1 MTATRASA
9 SAGNG
14 GLPGLWRRFCAAAFW
29 HDEDNVPA
37 RVTRFRAKA
46 TRLLLLEQW
55 ALLLPIALTAY
66 FTGNSWMGLL
76 VIGILFHGVTTLFYR
91 QDTIGLSTRSLIAT
105 GLLLD
110 VLLLIYALNG
120 TGSWQMDGGHMW
132 VFAVWSH
139 ALGLLCWRSLLVSGT
154 LGVFHHF
161 VLVGLFPLWVF
172 PDGANMWRVLL
183 HGGVVV
189 MQLSALC
196 VFVFLIKRMLIEAQ
210 KLENALAESLVTV
223 RQVSSSKSRF
233 LAHMSHELRTPLNA
247 IIGFS
252 DVMQRQMF
260 GELSPRYLDYV
271 HNIHASGAH
280 LHDLINDVLD
290 LSRIESGKHEIFVE
304 AIDPVEIVQ
313 NCVAMVSGRARAAS
327 IDLAVQLPPDL
338 PQLCADARAVKQVL
352 LNLLSN
358 AIKYTPAGGCATTRA
373 EVTPAGLVLTVT
385 DTGIGI
391 SPHALKS
398 VFEPFQ
404 RGDSSVA
411 RRTEGAG
418 LGLAISRK
426 LMELHGGTL
435 ELRSEPDVGTE
446 AIITFPASCLVMHG
460 AEATA
465 PARTTGSPAGARAS
479 TQFSASPAG

>member
-1 MTATRASA
+1 MTATS
-9 SAGNG
+9 SSPLQDNG
-14 GLPGLWRRFCAAAFW
+14 IMSLWRRFREADFW
-29 HDEDNVPA
+29 YDEENVPA

-46 TRLLLLEQW
+46 TRLLLFEQW
-55 ALLLPIALTAY
+55 AMLLPVALTAY

-76 VIGILFHGVTTLFYR
+76 VVGILFHGATTFFYR
-91 QDTIGLSTRSLIAT
+91 LDPIGLSARSLIAT

-110 VLLLIYALNG
+110 VLLLIYALSG

-139 ALGLLCWRSLLVSGT
+139 ALGLLCWRSLLISGT
-154 LGVFHHF
+154 LGVFHHLL
-161 VLVGLFPLWVF
+161 LVGLFPLWVF

-183 HGGVVV
+183 HAGVVL

-196 VFVFLIKRMLIEAQ
+196 VFVFLIKHMLTEAQ
-210 KLENALAESLVTV
+210 KLETALAESLVTV
-223 RQVSSSKSRF
+223 REVSSSKSRF

-252 DVMQRQMF
+252 DVMHRQIF
-260 GELSPRYLDYV
+260 GELSPRYLDYAR
-271 HNIHASGAH
+271 NIHASGAH

-290 LSRIESGKHEIFVE
+290 LSRIESGKHEIFTE
-304 AIDPVEIVQ
+304 NIEPAEIVR
-313 NCVAMVSGRARAAS
+313 NCVAMVSDRARAAE
-327 IDLAVQLPPDL
+327 IDLPVLLPANL
-338 PQLCADARAVKQVL
+338 PLLAADARAVKQVL

-358 AIKYTPAGGCATTRA
+358 AIKYTPAGGSATTRA

-385 DTGIGI
+385 DTGMGI

-411 RRTEGAG
+411 RKTEGAG

-426 LMELHGGTL
+426 LMELHGGSL
-435 ELRSEPDVGTE
+435 ELRSEPGTGTQ
-446 AIITFPASCLVMHG
+446 AIVTFPVSRLVARE
-460 AEATA
+460 AEAAA
-465 PARTTGSPAGARAS
+465 PAGDSGDRAAGPLVANRLSTRPA
-479 TQFSASPAG
+479 T